1 MSNRIKIT
9 KHKDPDK
16 VVEKKNEQKETKH
29 AGKFLKEYKD
39 KGLLKKDPF
48 QAVDQDGVG
57 RLVALASEEG
67 RKANPKLNIGV
78 CGEHGG
84 EPSSIEFFH
93 NAGVDYVSCSP
104 FRVPVAIISA
114 AQAQLKNKR

>member
-1 MSNRIKIT
+1 MTYGFSR
-9 KHKDPDK
+9 DD
-16 VVEKKNEQKETKH
+16 
-29 AGKFLKEYKD
+29 AGKFLKEYKT
-39 KGLLKKDPF
+39 KGLLEKDPF